1 MKQEC
6 MILDEMTQHHMLS
19 VRCSYTMYQAL
30 YSGVS
35 KNQVEHELV
44 IAGLSLIRSIFL
56 VTAEVGIIHC
66 MKLSGQ
72 ADPDSPI
79 PSSFSPQYTSDPDK
93 LQ

>member
-1 MKQEC
+1 MSGAH
-6 MILDEMTQHHMLS
+6 TQ
-19 VRCSYTMYQAL
+19 MYQSW

-44 IAGLSLIRSIFL
+44 IAELSLIRSIFL

-72 ADPDSPI
+72 ADPDSL
-79 PSSFSPQYTSDPDK
+79 SSFSPQYTSDPDK

>member
-6 MILDEMTQHHMLS
+6 MILDEMTQHHMFS
-19 VRCSYTMYQAL
+19 IRCSYTMYQSF
-30 YSGVS
+30 YSGVP
-35 KNQVEHELV
+35 KYQVEHELV
-44 IAGLSLIRSIFL
+44 FAELSLIRSIFV

-72 ADPDSPI
+72 AGPDSL
-79 PSSFSPQYTSDPDK
+79 SSFSPQYTSDPDK